1 MAPTF
6 TEEFV
11 QVDGARVQMFKGG
24 SGEPL
29 LILHGNS
36 GNSGPTISAQMLA
49 ERYTVYMPSHP
60 GFNQSE
66 RPEWLETMQDLAS
79 FYSWFLEK
87 QGLEGVRAI
96 ASSMGGWLAAEI
108 AVNCRH
114 AFSKLMLVG
123 AVGIQP
129 KNSEITDVF
138 LITPEQVTE
147 LIIHDP
153 KQVPDYDQIYGQTPT
168 PEERYIADRNRE
180 MAVRLCW
187 KPYMFDPSLPARLG
201 RISHPTPHRLGPPGP
216 YRSPGVRRALQA
228 GHPRVGAH
236 RNRGLRPQPPDREA
250 TGVREAG
257 PRVSRLTLAT
267 RAR

>member
-201 RISHPTPHRLGPPGP
+201 RISHPTHIVWGRQDRIVPLECGELYKQAIPGSELTVIEDCGHSPQIEKPQEFANLALGFLG
-216 YRSPGVRRALQA
+216 
-228 GHPRVGAH
+228 
-236 RNRGLRPQPPDREA
+236 
-250 TGVREAG
+250 
-257 PRVSRLTLAT
+257 
-267 RAR
+267 